1 MAETAGIV
9 QRLHV
14 SPGGSFACIWI
25 GPTPTNTELLFVEHR
40 SGEPAWTATFQS
52 SMVDALASA
61 VVTRREVVAI
71 HGATSARITALR
83 IDPA

>member
-9 QRLHV
+9 QRLNV
-14 SPGGSFACIWI
+14 IPGGGFACIYI
-25 GPTPTNTELLFVEHR
+25 GPTPANTELLFVEHQA
-40 SGEPAWTATFQS
+40 GEPAWSAVFQS

-71 HGATSARITALR
+71 HGDTSARITALR